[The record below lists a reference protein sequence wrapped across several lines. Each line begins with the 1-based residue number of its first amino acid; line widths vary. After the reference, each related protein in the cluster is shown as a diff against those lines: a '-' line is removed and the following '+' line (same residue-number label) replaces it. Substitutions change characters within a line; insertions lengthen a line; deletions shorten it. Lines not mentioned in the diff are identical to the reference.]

1 MSVPTTTSRVRGP
14 NTNLTRDAWTA
25 KKTGR
30 TEASRKPGT
39 WEERESPPRE
49 TWARAVAALSPSQTA
64 GMREEGPGPNVGR
77 AWAFL
82 GAEDWGKSLNCGV
95 EEVEV
100 LGREREKKEKE
111 VGEIPTQ
118 ALA

>member
-1 MSVPTTTSRVRGP
+1 M
-14 NTNLTRDAWTA
+14 
-25 KKTGR
+25 
-30 TEASRKPGT
+30 
-39 WEERESPPRE
+39 
-49 TWARAVAALSPSQTA
+49 
-64 GMREEGPGPNVGR
+64 
-77 AWAFL
+77 
-82 GAEDWGKSLNCGV
+82 GADDWGKSLNCGV